1 MSHGL
6 PPRNKNPGGVSRAE
20 SSAAVSHRRDTS
32 FVMPV
37 TSIRTLEMGPQLLP
51 RGWLTN
57 VPGLFK
63 SAIQAQAVDH
73 WSEDLNQW
81 HLKPQRS
88 SRSTSVACASSITT

>member
-37 TSIRTLEMGPQLLP
+37 TSIRTLEMGPQLVP
-51 RGWLTN
+51 RGWLT
-57 VPGLFK
+57 
-63 SAIQAQAVDH
+63 
-73 WSEDLNQW
+73 SEQGRVNGI
-81 HLKPQRS
+81 R
-88 SRSTSVACASSITT
+88 